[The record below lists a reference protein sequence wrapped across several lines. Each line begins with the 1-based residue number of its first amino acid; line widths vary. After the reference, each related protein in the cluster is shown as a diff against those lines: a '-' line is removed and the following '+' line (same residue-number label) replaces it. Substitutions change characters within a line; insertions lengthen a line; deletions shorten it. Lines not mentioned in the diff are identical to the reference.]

1 MNKGLNRAIRV
12 WMFLGFAF
20 LYIPILVIILM
31 SFNGT
36 PYGMFPFDFTFK
48 WYPYLFTQ
56 SGLLPAT
63 MLSLRFSLLV
73 ALTAVVFGTMCA
85 FGMQYMSPRLANTLN
100 ELLQLPITIPWLV
113 QGVSL
118 LLILNLLG
126 VGRSY
131 FGMFCG
137 NLICV
142 LPYVVMLVLGRF
154 ASADRTPEAAARLLG
169 ASPMRVFFDITAP
182 MLLPGVLAGGMMS
195 FIICFNSFC
204 IQYYL
209 APFGVRTLPVEVFTL
224 IRTGYKADLN
234 ALATLMIL
242 LSLLVILLLNR
253 MGYSS
258 ASLFAPGA
266 RKGKK

>member
-1 MNKGLNRAIRV
+1 
-12 WMFLGFAF
+12 
-20 LYIPILVIILM
+20 
-31 SFNGT
+31 
-36 PYGMFPFDFTFK
+36 
-48 WYPYLFTQ
+48 
-56 SGLLPAT
+56 
-63 MLSLRFSLLV
+63 
-73 ALTAVVFGTMCA
+73 
-85 FGMQYMSPRLANTLN
+85 
-100 ELLQLPITIPWLV
+100 
-113 QGVSL
+113 
-118 LLILNLLG
+118 
-126 VGRSY
+126 
-131 FGMFCG
+131 
-137 NLICV
+137 
-142 LPYVVMLVLGRF
+142 
-154 ASADRTPEAAARLLG
+154 
-169 ASPMRVFFDITAP
+169 

>member
-1 MNKGLNRAIRV
+1 M
-12 WMFLGFAF
+12 
-20 LYIPILVIILM
+20 
-31 SFNGT
+31 
-36 PYGMFPFDFTFK
+36 
-48 WYPYLFTQ
+48 
-56 SGLLPAT
+56 
-63 MLSLRFSLLV
+63 
-73 ALTAVVFGTMCA
+73 
-85 FGMQYMSPRLANTLN
+85 
-100 ELLQLPITIPWLV
+100 QLPITIPWLV

>member
-56 SGLLPAT
+56 SELLPAT

-142 LPYVVMLVLGRF
+142 LPYVVMLVL
-154 ASADRTPEAAARLLG
+154 
-169 ASPMRVFFDITAP
+169 
-182 MLLPGVLAGGMMS
+182 
-195 FIICFNSFC
+195 ICFNSFC